1 MSGSREEIRRPKAEL
16 LVRERVLDFEF
27 RAFARR
33 AEAVHP
39 RRRVGLRILG
49 FGFPSSCILVA
60 LCCLICAAV
69 GLRAQ
74 EVDHGAGYRSHA
86 LEVPAGGKAGF
97 TRLPG
102 NVTGI
107 TITNRL
113 SVASAGANQ
122 IRLNGSGVAA
132 GDVDGDG
139 WCDLY
144 FCGLEGGNRL
154 YRNLGGWHFED
165 ITDQAGVRC
174 AGQFSTGAVLADVD
188 GDGDLDLLVNS
199 IGGGTRLFLNDG
211 KGHFHEAVDSGLVRR
226 FGAMS
231 MALGDLRGEGVLDLY
246 VANYR
251 TSTMRSTGLDLLEVN
266 GKLQLKPEDRGNF
279 ELTPEGGLFELG
291 EPDILYRND
300 GHGHFAP
307 VSWTNGVFLDEAG
320 EPLKDLPRDWGLSVM
335 FRDINEDGAPDIYVC
350 NDFAS
355 PDRVWINDGAGR
367 FRALPTLALR
377 CTSTFSMGIDFA
389 DINRDGHDDFLVVD
403 MLNRG
408 HRAQMTQTQILPA
421 RLEARP
427 TVFERAQL
435 KRNVLQ
441 VNRGDGTFAEV
452 AQLSGLE
459 ASGWSWTAVFLDV
472 DLDGYEDVLIPT
484 GHMFDTQDSDV
495 LARLSAS
502 GRMNREEP
510 AARLL
515 EYPRLPLPNLAFRN
529 LGNLQFEETGQKW
542 GFDRVGV
549 KHGICCADL
558 DNDGDLDVI
567 TNDLNDEAGLYR
579 NNCSQPRV
587 AVRLRGAG
595 ANTRGIGAK
604 IRVFG
609 GAVPVQSQEMICGG
623 RYLSCDEAMRVFA
636 VGNLTNRMRIEVTWR
651 SGKRSVVE
659 GVRPNREYEI
669 DEPGAS
675 AGRDG
680 GG

>member
-1 MSGSREEIRRPKAEL
+1 MRGN
-16 LVRERVLDFEF
+16 
-27 RAFARR
+27 
-33 AEAVHP
+33 
-39 RRRVGLRILG
+39 
-49 FGFPSSCILVA
+49 PSCCIFVA
-60 LCCLICAAV
+60 LCCLKCGAIC
-69 GLRAQ
+69 LRAK
-74 EVDHGAGYRSHA
+74 EGVTGAGYRSHA
-86 LEVPAGGKAGF
+86 LKVPEGGEAGF

-102 NVTGI
+102 HLTGI
-107 TITNRL
+107 TFSNHL
-113 SVASAGANQ
+113 SDASAAANQ

-165 ITDQAGVRC
+165 ITDEAGVRC
-174 AGQFSTGAVLADVD
+174 AGQYSTGAVFADVD

-211 KGHFHEAVDSGLVRR
+211 KGHFHESTNSGLVRQ

-251 TSTMRSTGLDLLEVN
+251 SSTMRSTGLDLLEVN
-266 GKLQLKPEDRGNF
+266 GKLQLKPEDRENF

-300 GHGHFAP
+300 GHGHYTP
-307 VSWTNGVFLDEAG
+307 VSWTNGVFLDEKG
-320 EPLKDLPRDWGLSVM
+320 NRLTELPRDWGLSVM
-335 FRDINEDGAPDIYVC
+335 FRDIDEDGAPDIYVC

-355 PDRVWINDGAGR
+355 PDRVWINDGTGH
-367 FRALPTLALR
+367 FHALSAQALR

-389 DINRDGHDDFLVVD
+389 DVNRDGHDDFFVVD

-421 RLEARP
+421 RFEARP

-441 VNRGDGTFAEV
+441 LNRGDGTFAEV

-484 GHMFDTQDSDV
+484 GHMFDTQDSDT
-495 LARLSAS
+495 LARLNAS
-502 GRMNREEP
+502 RGTHEQS

-529 LGNLQFEETGQKW
+529 LGNLRFEEMGRQW

-567 TNDLNDEAGLYR
+567 TNDLNDEAGVYR

-587 AVRLRGAG
+587 AVRLKGA
-595 ANTRGIGAK
+595 ASNTRGIGSK
-604 IRVFG
+604 IWLYG
-609 GAVPVQSQEMICGG
+609 GAVPIQSQEMICGG
-623 RYLSCDEAMRVFA
+623 RYLSCDDAVRVFA
-636 VGNLTNRMRIEVTWR
+636 AGSLTNRMRIEVRWR
-651 SGKRSVVE
+651 SGKRSVVK
-659 GVRPNREYEI
+659 GVKPNREYEI
-669 DEPGAS
+669 EEESEA
-675 AGRDG
+675 R
-680 GG
+680 